1 MECFDKET
9 MSKKSSSKATPF
21 HVCGTS
27 LLQRM
32 EELEW
37 DESRLASKAQVSTQT
52 VRNYLLSTPSH
63 PRKVSPKA
71 LERVC
76 SAIGL
81 EPTALRLKAEENEPA
96 SHPFLADPC
105 TTRQISGVWNATSE
119 DLEIPGF
126 LTYKEKIPWRGQLVI
141 TQTGNRFQAV
151 GIDKDNDGII
161 VRGTFV

>member
-1 MECFDKET
+1 MNCFDKET
-9 MSKKSSSKATPF
+9 MTKKSSSKATPF

-37 DESRLASKAQVSTQT
+37 NESRLASKAQVSTQT

-81 EPTALRLKAEENEPA
+81 EPTKLRLETEGNEPVC
-96 SHPFLADPC
+96 HPFLADPKKLRC
-105 TTRQISGVWNATSE
+105 IAGVWNAYQRR
-119 DLEIPGF
+119 L
-126 LTYKEKIPWRGQLVI
+126 
-141 TQTGNRFQAV
+141 GNPRV
-151 GIDKDNDGII
+151 SI
-161 VRGTFV
+161 V